1 MKAVYVFSNPY
12 SRLVKIGVS
21 SNPSKRIIALCKQNG
36 FELKHEYNTGK
47 ISNYINIEKAAHKHF
62 EDKNAFC
69 EWFYIE
75 PIEAI
80 NYINSL
86 SESFDS
92 DPNYSLISD
101 EIYQTP
107 VAMYVNDIYVKIDM
121 IDEYILKDNNGCFY
135 VKAFYNLNSKIIK
148 FLNEKIAIDFV
159 NNNNSFCTKW
169 TKEDCLYINSRKLFV
184 SGVRR

>member
-21 SNPSKRIIALCKQNG
+21 SNPSNRITFLSRQNG
-36 FELKHEYNTGK
+36 FELNHEYNTGK
-47 ISNYINIEKAAHKHF
+47 ISNFLNIEKSVHKYF
-62 EDKNAFC
+62 EDKKAFS

-80 NYINSL
+80 NYIKSL

-107 VAMYVNDIYVKIDM
+107 VAMYVNDIYAKIN
-121 IDEYILKDNNGCFY
+121 IFNEYILKDSNGCFY
-135 VKAFYNLNSKIIK
+135 VKVFYNINSKIIK
-148 FLNEKIAIDFV
+148 FLNERIAVDFV
-159 NNNNSFCTKW
+159 NNNNSFCIKW
-169 TKEDCLYINSRKLFV
+169 TEEDCLYINSRKVFNSSV
-184 SGVRR
+184 TR